1 MDPVLKYFNLGP
13 EDIEQPRSNDSQSA
27 KLWGVTLTIDP
38 CIISLSSDPHALRSS
53 MSCGHAITPNCLVAY
68 IFSEIR
74 KGKSTIVCPYADP
87 QNPKKRC
94 GYVWRYLELQK
105 MAYLN
110 KCERKYFEYLVSEN
124 KIKSEKNSYECSRC
138 NNYTMHLLDR
148 KKIVCRCCS

>member
-74 KGKSTIVCPYADP
+74 KGKSTIVCPYA
-87 QNPKKRC
+87 KKDADTS
-94 GYVWRYLELQK
+94 GVTQSS
-105 MAYLN
+105 
-110 KCERKYFEYLVSEN
+110 RKWLTSIN
-124 KIKSEKNSYECSRC
+124 ASGNILS
-138 NNYTMHLLDR
+138 TL
-148 KKIVCRCCS
+148 